1 MKRKKIIITGG
12 IIITAVIILV
22 ILILKG
28 KEKTDNK
35 IERKTEILKTE
46 KKSDKEIAKEIKKM
60 EEQVNIL
67 AEEQKNRQIKQEEIL
82 KEYEAKIYKEID
94 KNRRILLIKEMVD
107 IVGVHG
113 IDASA
118 IPKLDEIKNRI
129 NDSDEKKIITEKIKM
144 ILRNRDMFA
153 ELEEY
158 EKYNQ

>member
-1 MKRKKIIITGG
+1 MKSKKLVLVGG
-12 IIITAVIILV
+12 AIVLGIAISVFFIFNTVG
-22 ILILKG
+22 K
-28 KEKTDNK
+28 KEKMEK
-35 IERKTEILKTE
+35 KTGTNIVTE
-46 KKSDKEIAKEIKKM
+46 KEKEKAIKAM
-60 EEQVNIL
+60 EEQIKIL
-67 AEEQKNRQIKQEEIL
+67 ADEQKTGQLKQDEIL

-118 IPKLDEIKNRI
+118 IPKLDEIKNKI
-129 NDSDEKKIITEKIKM
+129 SDGDEKKIITDKIKM

-158 EKYNQ
+158 EKHNQ

>member
-1 MKRKKIIITGG
+1 MKSKKLVLVGG
-12 IIITAVIILV
+12 AIVLGIAIFVFFIFNTVG
-22 ILILKG
+22 K
-28 KEKTDNK
+28 KEKMEK
-35 IERKTEILKTE
+35 KTGTNIVTE
-46 KKSDKEIAKEIKKM
+46 KEKEKAIKAM
-60 EEQVNIL
+60 EEQIKIL

>member
-1 MKRKKIIITGG
+1 MKSKKLVLAGG
-12 IIITAVIILV
+12 AIVLGIAIFAFFIFNTVE
-22 ILILKG
+22 K
-28 KEKTDNK
+28 KEKMEK
-35 IERKTEILKTE
+35 KTGTNIVTE
-46 KKSDKEIAKEIKKM
+46 KEKEKAIKAM
-60 EEQVNIL
+60 EEQIKIL
-67 AEEQKNRQIKQEEIL
+67 AEEQKNGQIKQEEIL